1 MINEDKKMLAE
12 TLKAIQDKGEL
23 TDEVLQRALGDGYEW
38 DGEEVVEL

>member
-1 MINEDKKMLAE
+1 MTEEDKRMLAE

-23 TDEVLQRALGDGYEW
+23 TEEVIQRALGDGYEW